1 VAKSFGGRVEAGHSL
16 GEKVSAC
23 VPLSGGVG
31 SVCVGKR
38 PIHPKCGN
46 VPSGALQLSCNLS
59 DPGNSL
65 LRGETHLRAFLEAH
79 EADASIASTPRT
91 HRLSGKKADPENTL
105 FWAFVAGLAWCP
117 FLFGGDV
124 LLAWGINAVLFP
136 GLVAIYE
143 ISLLIRGK
151 RHPVAIWQIKAPV
164 ALFAV
169 VVLWILIQN
178 TTWTPGWWHHPIW
191 QMAADALGKP
201 LDGSISVNR
210 ELTSLALLRLIT
222 AASAFWIALQL
233 CRDASRAS
241 LLLWSIAAITCAYA
255 AYGLVAFALKPANV
269 PPFENLQ
276 GVVTSTFSNPNCF
289 AAYAGIGLV
298 AFCGLI
304 LRLYRNEFAN
314 VGGSLRF
321 RIASFIEVTGQK
333 GIALLGGAFVILVA
347 LLLSGSRG
355 GIASTALGLIV
366 LAAVTFRL
374 RKHQFA
380 EQRVAILVIGA
391 LLVAASFV
399 FFGDAVAGKISQAGL
414 RDQTRMAVYTI
425 IIRSIFDTPVLGYGY
440 GTFADVFPMFRDQ
453 SISTWGKWQMAHN
466 TYLEVLQGL
475 GLVFGSMLLAC
486 VCLLVLRC
494 INGAATR
501 QMNETLPCVAASV
514 AFLLGMHALVDFSLQ
529 MQATTVTFMALL
541 GAGVAQSES
550 SRVLLGD

>member
-1 VAKSFGGRVEAGHSL
+1 
-16 GEKVSAC
+16 
-23 VPLSGGVG
+23 
-31 SVCVGKR
+31 
-38 PIHPKCGN
+38 
-46 VPSGALQLSCNLS
+46 
-59 DPGNSL
+59 
-65 LRGETHLRAFLEAH
+65 LRAFLETR
-79 EADASIASTPRT
+79 EADASIASIPRT
-91 HRLSGKKADPENTL
+91 HWLSGESAAVERAL

-117 FLFGGDV
+117 FWFGSNV

-151 RHPVAIWQIKAPV
+151 RHPVAIWQIKIPA
-164 ALFAV
+164 ALLGA

-178 TTWTPGWWHHPIW
+178 ATWTPGSWHHPIW
-191 QMAADALGKP
+191 QMAADALDKP

-222 AASAFWIALQL
+222 AASVFWIALQL

-241 LLLWSIAAITCAYA
+241 LLLWSIAAITSVYA
-255 AYGLVAFALKPANV
+255 AYGLVVFALKPANV
-269 PPFENLQ
+269 PSL
-276 GVVTSTFSNPNCF
+276 VTSTFSSPNCF

-304 LRLYRNEFAN
+304 LRLYRNEFAD

-333 GIALLGGAFVILVA
+333 GVALLGGAFVILVA

-355 GIASTALGLIV
+355 AIASTALGLVV
-366 LAAVTFRL
+366 LAALTFRL

-380 EQRVAILVIGA
+380 EQRGAILVIGA
-391 LLVAASFV
+391 LLVAATFV
-399 FFGDAVAGKISQAGL
+399 IFGDVVAGKISQEGL
-414 RDQTRMAVYTI
+414 RDQNRMAVYTI
-425 IIRSIFDTPVLGYGY
+425 IIRSIVDAPMLGYGY

-475 GLVFGSMLLAC
+475 GLVFGSMLIAS
-486 VCLLVLRC
+486 VGLLVLRC
-494 INGAATR
+494 IKGAGRR
-501 QMNETLPCVAASV
+501 QMNETLPCVAASI
-514 AFLLGMHALVDFSLQ
+514 AFLLGMHALVDFSIQ